1 MHHAP
6 TLFDGDAGEPITLRV
21 PLVALYIFQET
32 QMDSIAEALKERTQQ
47 LEQEQASV
55 LVLHQLLKWIHYVLA
70 V

>member
-1 MHHAP
+1 M
-6 TLFDGDAGEPITLRV
+6 
-21 PLVALYIFQET
+21 ALYIFQET